1 MKISTSQLFDASI
14 AQMNRQQSNVAEM
27 QAKLAS
33 GKNLVKPS
41 DDAEKAALIQRLNSA
56 MQRQDV
62 FDLSLDRAE
71 SRLRTE
77 ESALMGV
84 EDMLQRIREL
94 AIQGSNDTLSNADR
108 TIIAK
113 EVTSLR
119 DGLFSLANTQDES
132 GNYIF
137 SGTKVKTPAFS
148 RDADGVMIYE
158 GDQNQ
163 TSVDIS
169 EYRQVSV
176 NRPGDEI
183 FSSVS
188 RTNDDGN
195 SASIGFFKVIDDFID
210 ALEVS
215 SGTNISQ
222 GLEEIS
228 TLTDDMALS
237 LADLGS
243 RMNTVDNQRDILAD
257 TKLRYQELLS
267 NAEDLDYAT
276 AVTKL
281 SAQMLSLEAAQ
292 ASFAKISQLNLFN
305 YLRQSKIMTEV
316 SNVANTVLTTLDIG
330 SGIDSTKLA
339 QDLTDAIKIPQ
350 KNTIQGKIDASEA
363 AISAYGLVKFQLNA
377 LKGSFE
383 KLNDANELATSAG
396 TSSDNTKITISSV
409 AGTAAAGAYDFTIS
423 QLAQNQ
429 RVTSD
434 QYTSK
439 TQSLNSGSAFDI
451 SLAVGTTKTAVT
463 AVYNATATG
472 SETTTLVVGDGTNT
486 VSVASATYTSI
497 AAQVTAIQAAS
508 GYDDLLFTVG
518 LNSDSDGITFTYKSA
533 GSVAST
539 PTFTGTGSAH
549 TITNPTVGLSVATPV
564 TGVAAEYSVTGIAAE
579 TTTLVVSDGNTSV
592 SVDSAAYTSISQQVT
607 AIQGAI
613 GYSNLQFTVSANS
626 SGNGFKLNYKTTGAI
641 VNTPIF
647 TGTGSSHSIAVT
659 STGVTAVNSPTTT
672 TITVD
677 SDTPAGVVSAI
688 NSAKTGVTATLVDTG
703 LGSNTYK
710 IVLAGQTGS
719 DGTFTLTSSPDLG
732 FHDAANSLQTAQDS
746 ILDFEGLTLTRSSNT
761 LTDVIE
767 GTSINLIS
775 TSSSSL
781 RVTIS
786 NDISTLKTNLVNM
799 VTSYNDLLALFDE
812 FTSSDIE
819 LEADLA
825 GALSEDG
832 SMVRFLKN
840 KLRENIF
847 GESSTPS
854 GSISALRDIGLSVNE
869 YGVIVFKEATY
880 DSVISSQYSDVVTML
895 TADTNNQNLYEISN
909 KGLSQDI
916 ATAIDKFTDATG
928 VVTVREAGTKIV
940 LTDHENELT
949 KLEARMEKVYERYLM
964 QFGAMETLMATLD
977 STKDYLTS
985 QFETLSK
992 AYDS

>member
-119 DGLFSLANTQDES
+119 EGLFSLANTQDES

-305 YLRQSKIMTEV
+305 YLR
-316 SNVANTVLTTLDIG
+316 
-330 SGIDSTKLA
+330 
-339 QDLTDAIKIPQ
+339 
-350 KNTIQGKIDASEA
+350 
-363 AISAYGLVKFQLNA
+363 
-377 LKGSFE
+377 
-383 KLNDANELATSAG
+383 
-396 TSSDNTKITISSV
+396 
-409 AGTAAAGAYDFTIS
+409 
-423 QLAQNQ
+423 
-429 RVTSD
+429 
-434 QYTSK
+434 
-439 TQSLNSGSAFDI
+439 
-451 SLAVGTTKTAVT
+451 
-463 AVYNATATG
+463 
-472 SETTTLVVGDGTNT
+472 
-486 VSVASATYTSI
+486 
-497 AAQVTAIQAAS
+497 
-508 GYDDLLFTVG
+508 
-518 LNSDSDGITFTYKSA
+518 
-533 GSVAST
+533 
-539 PTFTGTGSAH
+539 
-549 TITNPTVGLSVATPV
+549 
-564 TGVAAEYSVTGIAAE
+564 
-579 TTTLVVSDGNTSV
+579 
-592 SVDSAAYTSISQQVT
+592 
-607 AIQGAI
+607 
-613 GYSNLQFTVSANS
+613 
-626 SGNGFKLNYKTTGAI
+626 
-641 VNTPIF
+641 
-647 TGTGSSHSIAVT
+647 
-659 STGVTAVNSPTTT
+659 
-672 TITVD
+672 
-677 SDTPAGVVSAI
+677 
-688 NSAKTGVTATLVDTG
+688 
-703 LGSNTYK
+703 
-710 IVLAGQTGS
+710 
-719 DGTFTLTSSPDLG
+719 
-732 FHDAANSLQTAQDS
+732 
-746 ILDFEGLTLTRSSNT
+746 
-761 LTDVIE
+761 
-767 GTSINLIS
+767 
-775 TSSSSL
+775 
-781 RVTIS
+781 
-786 NDISTLKTNLVNM
+786 
-799 VTSYNDLLALFDE
+799 
-812 FTSSDIE
+812 
-819 LEADLA
+819 
-825 GALSEDG
+825 
-832 SMVRFLKN
+832 
-840 KLRENIF
+840 
-847 GESSTPS
+847 
-854 GSISALRDIGLSVNE
+854 
-869 YGVIVFKEATY
+869 
-880 DSVISSQYSDVVTML
+880 
-895 TADTNNQNLYEISN
+895 
-909 KGLSQDI
+909 
-916 ATAIDKFTDATG
+916 
-928 VVTVREAGTKIV
+928 
-940 LTDHENELT
+940 
-949 KLEARMEKVYERYLM
+949 
-964 QFGAMETLMATLD
+964 
-977 STKDYLTS
+977 
-985 QFETLSK
+985 
-992 AYDS
+992 